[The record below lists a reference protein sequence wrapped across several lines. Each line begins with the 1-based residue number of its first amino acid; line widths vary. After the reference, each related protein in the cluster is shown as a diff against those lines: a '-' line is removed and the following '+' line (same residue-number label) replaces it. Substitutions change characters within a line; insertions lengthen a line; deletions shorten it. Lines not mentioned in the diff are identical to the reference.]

1 MAYLAE
7 YGLFFSKVLTL
18 FLMIMGVLVSLI
30 GIAMRNRHAPAEQIE
45 VRRINDRYR
54 EMADALE
61 TATLAPALAK
71 KHQKIQKKE
80 RKAEAKAQKKC
91 SGGSKKASVCA
102 ELSW

>member
-7 YGLFFSKVLTL
+7 YGLFFAKILTL

-71 KHQKIQKKE
+71 KHQKVLKTTKNAKHSNKKN
-80 RKAEAKAQKKC
+80 KH
-91 SGGSKKASVCA
+91 
-102 ELSW
+102 

>member
-7 YGLFFSKVLTL
+7 YGLFFAKVLTL

-61 TATLAPALAK
+61 TATLAPALGL
-71 KHQKIQKKE
+71 IVLPGGGKE
-80 RKAEAKAQKKC
+80 VAMAEFPGK
-91 SGGSKKASVCA
+91 
-102 ELSW
+102 L

>member
-7 YGLFFSKVLTL
+7 YGLFFAKVLTL

-61 TATLAPALAK
+61 MATLAPALIK
-71 KHQKIQKKE
+71 KHQN
-80 RKAEAKAQKKC
+80 
-91 SGGSKKASVCA
+91 
-102 ELSW
+102 